1 MAVASAKLI
10 GAGLAT
16 IGLAGS
22 GVGIGLV
29 FGSLMTSVA
38 RNPSLTKVLLGY
50 AILGFALTEAMGLF
64 ALMMAFFDSF
74 RFLRQMFLLLVLA
87 ICFLAN
93 FVFYFEDEHLLIFL
107 IVLLVCLSL
116 SLINKLVFNSVEF
129 TQKEVAGLLIKQKAV
144 LIATNHELLKL
155 CEKVA
160 FLANEFAALSY
171 VIVDHVPSLIINEKE
186 NKVLLSVQE
195 SISKD
200 LIFFLEELVRINHED
215 FVDFISDFLIILSAE
230 GQDE

>member
-1 MAVASAKLI
+1 
-10 GAGLAT
+10 
-16 IGLAGS
+16 
-22 GVGIGLV
+22 
-29 FGSLMTSVA
+29 
-38 RNPSLTKVLLGY
+38 
-50 AILGFALTEAMGLF
+50 
-64 ALMMAFFDSF
+64 
-74 RFLRQMFLLLVLA
+74 MFLLLVLA

-144 LIATNHELLKL
+144 LIATNYELLKID
-155 CEKVA
+155 EKVA
-160 FLANEFAALSY
+160 FLINEFVAAAY
-171 VIVDHVPSLIINEKE
+171 IIVDQAPSLIINEKE

-200 LIFFLEELVRINHED
+200 LIFFLEELVRLNHED
-215 FVDFISDFLIILSAE
+215 SIEFISDFLIILSAE
-230 GQDE
+230 EQDE